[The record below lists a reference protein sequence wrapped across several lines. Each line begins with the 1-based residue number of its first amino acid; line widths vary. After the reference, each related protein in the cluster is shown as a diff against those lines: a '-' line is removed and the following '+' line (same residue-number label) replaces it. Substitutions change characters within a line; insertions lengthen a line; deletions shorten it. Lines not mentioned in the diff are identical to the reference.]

1 MDCNYDRCPS
11 VIVCQHTPP
20 PPLLILLLH
29 CCHSTSTSL
38 LPLSLSLSLSLL
50 PLPPP
55 TKVPL
60 FSFPFLI
67 PARDLCTLS
76 LLSLFLSLVLRT
88 PRLSHRHYG
97 CSLCDLA
104 RYGQHGIGCSP
115 PGLALFSPVD
125 SMNTTANIAFSLHR
139 LC

>member
-1 MDCNYDRCPS
+1 MPLCYCLPAHPTSTTIN
-11 VIVCQHTPP
+11 PP
-20 PPLLILLLH
+20 PPLLPLNFNF
-29 CCHSTSTSL
+29 TSS
-38 LPLSLSLSLSLL
+38 SLSLSLSLL